1 MRKLDVIEVLSFQGK
16 RSACLSAA
24 KKIVRDNKLVDDKG
38 LPLLFNISKF
48 RTTLVSEYIEAGV
61 SIREIQLLLGHRNI
75 KTTIEYLDRMDFDSF
90 AKKIVNEALIKIHE
104 KSLRFKAPQ
113 TDQSHKKKP
122 EEGLIH
128 ISTDL
133 ATCTNILNPP
143 DFIKTL
149 PTYVVGKPCALY
161 NKCLS
166 CDNCLIT
173 RDHLP
178 KLFAQQREFLIL
190 FQNTHVMN
198 TPYHTVIEENLA
210 LLEEVLGQ
218 NSEFDK
224 GTLFEAELLSQQ
236 IELSNGASL

>member
-1 MRKLDVIEVLSFQGK
+1 M
-16 RSACLSAA
+16 
-24 KKIVRDNKLVDDKG
+24 
-38 LPLLFNISKF
+38 
-48 RTTLVSEYIEAGV
+48 VSEYVENGT

-90 AKKIVNEALIKIHE
+90 AKKKVNEALIKIHE
-104 KSLRFKAPQ
+104 KSLNFKASKANKW
-113 TDQSHKKKP
+113 QS
-122 EEGLIH
+122 ESNTIH

-133 ATCTNILNPP
+133 ATCTNIFNPP
-143 DFIKTL
+143 NFIKSL
-149 PTYVVGKPCALY
+149 PTYVPGKPCSLY

-173 RDHLP
+173 KDHLP
-178 KLFAQQREFLIL
+178 KLFAQQREFSIL
-190 FQNTHVMN
+190 LHNTHVMN
-198 TPYHTVIEENLA
+198 TPYHNVIEENLA

-224 GTLFEAELLSQQ
+224 EALTEAELLSQQ